1 MGPTERR
8 ETEWHII
15 CEQRQVIAEN
25 LAVQFGVSTK
35 TIYRDF
41 AVLMETHPIEHF
53 FGRKGSGYKLL
64 DDFKP
69 QSRAL
74 SYTQAEVLKRL
85 AGLVDPADGKV
96 LLSILYQFT
105 P

>member
-8 ETEWHII
+8 EAEWHII

-25 LAVQFGVSTK
+25 LAVYYDVSTK

-53 FGRKGSGYKLL
+53 FGRKGGGYKLL
-64 DDFKP
+64 DDYRP
-69 QSRAL
+69 
-74 SYTQAEVLKRL
+74 
-85 AGLVDPADGKV
+85 
-96 LLSILYQFT
+96 
-105 P
+105 

>member
-1 MGPTERR
+1 MGPSERR
-8 ETEWHII
+8 EAEWLII
-15 CEQRQVIAEN
+15 CEQRKVVAEN
-25 LAVQFGVSTK
+25 LADHFDVSTK

-41 AVLMETHPIEHF
+41 AVLMETRPIEHF
-53 FGRKGSGYKLL
+53 HGRKCGGYKLL

-74 SYTQAEVLKRL
+74 SYAQAEVLKRL
-85 AGLVDPADGKV
+85 SGLVDPADGKV
-96 LLSILYQFT
+96 LLSILYQFM